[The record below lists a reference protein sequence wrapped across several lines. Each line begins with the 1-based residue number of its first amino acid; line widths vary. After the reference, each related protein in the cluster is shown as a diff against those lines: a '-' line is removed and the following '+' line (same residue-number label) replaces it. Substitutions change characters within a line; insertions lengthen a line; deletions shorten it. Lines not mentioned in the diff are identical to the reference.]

1 MADMSNW
8 KLQEGQTSVSFPH
21 LSKDISQGIFGNLSE
36 VSFQVRMLF
45 FFFSKSII
53 LDFGCLNSTFLR
65 LKLNKLNVWQT
76 ACLCAFAFHCEGDK
90 TR

>member
-1 MADMSNW
+1 MYDTISDAELSRKLPGEQYSLYDTIHKTVFLGVQEVADMSNW

-45 FFFSKSII
+45 FFF
-53 LDFGCLNSTFLR
+53 FLKA
-65 LKLNKLNVWQT
+65 L
-76 ACLCAFAFHCEGDK
+76 F
-90 TR
+90 